1 MACADTPLSLLA
13 VSASHHDFIFRLF
26 SVLKTDELQAWAWE
40 EQMRQAVLRIQFEAH
55 ERHYRANFPGAEDSL
70 IRLNETLVGRLIVLR
85 SGKALHLADLALLP
99 EFRGQGI
106 GGTLIRKLQLEA
118 TAEGVPVRLNC
129 FAGNRA
135 RRLYERL
142 GFAVVT
148 DSGTHVS
155 MEWRK

>member
-1 MACADTPLSLLA
+1 MACADTPVSLLA

-26 SVLKTDELQAWAWE
+26 SVLKTDELQAWSWE

-70 IRLNETLVGRLIVLR
+70 IRLNETLVGRQIVLR
-85 SGKALHLADLALLP
+85 NDTALHLADLALLP

-106 GGTLIRKLQLEA
+106 GGTLIANLQVEA
-118 TAEGVPVRLNC
+118 TAKGVPIQLNC
-129 FAGNRA
+129 FAGNPA

-148 DSGTHVS
+148 DNGTHVS
-155 MEWRK
+155 MAWRK